1 MWMAKFYGF
10 KGMYDKVAFAYVK
23 FLQSEIVAALRTKA
37 LAKQRGMLLL
47 HEIRVYSKH
56 GQVRVGRDMVAA
68 GNSASW
74 QKRMPE
80 SYLSWALSLAWSL
93 VQRFLEMVKISANLV
108 RRRMTLVTNIS
119 GFLLD
124 AGFGATMV
132 WHVGCC
138 SEICAMDEKR
148 VQAACMAV
156 GR

>member
-1 MWMAKFYGF
+1 M
-10 KGMYDKVAFAYVK
+10 
-23 FLQSEIVAALRTKA
+23 
-37 LAKQRGMLLL
+37 LARKSLNNN
-47 HEIRVYSKH
+47 
-56 GQVRVGRDMVAA
+56 GRDMVAA

-74 QKRMPE
+74 QKRLPE

-108 RRRMTLVTNIS
+108 LRRMTLVTNIS

-124 AGFGATMV
+124 AGFGSTMV

-148 VQAACMAV
+148 VQTACMAV